1 MEEGVTAR
9 PQHREGHAVHRR
21 ERQDHR
27 HDREHEGRRHAD
39 ERVRRA
45 HGTALHLAGLVDD
58 SVLELVER
66 RVRGRTELLCRSPK
80 LLSSRRA
87 LLSTRGSVRGLLTG
101 RRIPLRTALSGVRG
115 LLARLRTVLRLAV
128 ALRSTGGLGR
138 VLAVSGGLR
147 CSVFLGSNLGHG
159 TLTGSFHDRA
169 LEILVRDRRG
179 HIRRSLRHGCH
190 LGRLVDRLGLN
201 DRLNILNHGSSL
213 SLRSTPPIG
222 LHRLGLGNQLRLN
235 DRLNILNHGS
245 SLGLRSTPRIGLHR
259 LSLHGRR
266 LTSGS
271 ILRRRLSDLR
281 AEGVGGLH
289 GRGGGSGLSH
299 GGLRGNDTSVS
310 QPLGKRRVQRR
321 VRRHIRMQIRTS
333 GGDIGEILCCQ
344 RRIAHVCSGELRQI
358 NSAHLNSSR
367 TRRRS
372 S

>member
-1 MEEGVTAR
+1 
-9 PQHREGHAVHRR
+9 
-21 ERQDHR
+21 
-27 HDREHEGRRHAD
+27 
-39 ERVRRA
+39 
-45 HGTALHLAGLVDD
+45 
-58 SVLELVER
+58 
-66 RVRGRTELLCRSPK
+66 
-80 LLSSRRA
+80 
-87 LLSTRGSVRGLLTG
+87 
-101 RRIPLRTALSGVRG
+101 
-115 LLARLRTVLRLAV
+115 
-128 ALRSTGGLGR
+128 
-138 VLAVSGGLR
+138 
-147 CSVFLGSNLGHG
+147 
-159 TLTGSFHDRA
+159 
-169 LEILVRDRRG
+169 
-179 HIRRSLRHGCH
+179 
-190 LGRLVDRLGLN
+190 
-201 DRLNILNHGSSL
+201 
-213 SLRSTPPIG
+213 LRSTPPIG
-222 LHRLGLGNQLRLN
+222 LHKLGLGNQLRLN
-235 DRLNILNHGS
+235 DRLNILNHGSSLGLRSTPRIGLHRLNHRLGLDNRLRLDNRLSLLNHGSSLGLRSTPRIGLHRLNHRLGLDNRLRLNDRLSLLNHGS

-281 AEGVGGLH
+281 TEGVGGLH

-310 QPLGKRRVQRR
+310 QPLGKRRIQRR